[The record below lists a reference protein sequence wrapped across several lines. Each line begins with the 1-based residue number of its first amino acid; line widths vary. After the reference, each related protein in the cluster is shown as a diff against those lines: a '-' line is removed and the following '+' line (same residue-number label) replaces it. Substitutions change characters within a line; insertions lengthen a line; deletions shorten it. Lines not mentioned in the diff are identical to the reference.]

1 MSGSGTA
8 PLARAAARSC
18 QRVTSAA
25 QASGIS
31 ASTASRARTSS
42 WRLVSCVDS
51 VVMVAGQSRASRA
64 ANSWNSAG
72 LVPKAS
78 GSPPT
83 SFSAASRDQR

>member
-1 MSGSGTA
+1 MAS
-8 PLARAAARSC
+8 AAARSC
-18 QRVTSAA
+18 QPVTAAA
-25 QASGIS
+25 QSGGIS

-51 VVMVAGQSRASRA
+51 VVMLAGQSRASRA
-64 ANSWNSAG
+64 ANSWNSSG
-72 LVPKAS
+72 LVPKES